1 MEDGAMVKIAVLL
14 LTLNLLPALVFAQ
27 SPDLLNQARKEGEVI
42 LYTTMTV
49 GDFEH
54 FNKAAQE
61 KYPFLSIRHVY
72 LSSARQTARVMQ
84 EFRAGRVQADVLG
97 NSPEPLLYLKQQGV
111 LAPYKSAETVNLLN
125 GAWDPDG
132 YWSGMTTD
140 LLVTGFNP
148 RLISRS
154 AAPKN
159 YDEYLRPQFKGQL
172 AVNRGVPY
180 PLTGMVS
187 LRGEEQGLAYFKKL
201 SQQELRP
208 VEGYTHTVN
217 LMAAGEYPLT
227 AFMQV
232 SKLDAMKRKDA
243 PVDWLPSATTLAT
256 ISTVAMIKN
265 PLHPAAAQLLI
276 DFYLSGE
283 GQRGLAAAGKIP
295 LRRGVKSQS
304 RDIDQLMESGNLHVI
319 VPEGGYD
326 RYMKIYNEY
335 LGSR

>member
-1 MEDGAMVKIAVLL
+1 MEKLALL
-14 LTLNLLPALVFAQ
+14 LFFFVFSPGLALGQ
-27 SPDLLNQARKEGEVI
+27 SPELLNQAKKEGEVI

-54 FNKAAQE
+54 FNKAAKE

-111 LAPYKSAETVNLLN
+111 LAAYRSPETVNLLK
-125 GAWDPDG
+125 GAWDPEG

-154 AAPKN
+154 TAPKN
-159 YDEYLRPQFKGQL
+159 YDEYLRPQFKGQI

-187 LRGEEQGLAYFKKL
+187 LRGEEHGIAYFKKL
-201 SQQELRP
+201 SQQDLRL

-217 LMAAGEYPLT
+217 LMAAGEYPLI

-243 PVDWLPSATTLAT
+243 PVDWLPSAPTLAT
-256 ISTVAMIKN
+256 ISTVAMVKN
-265 PLHPAAAQLLI
+265 PLHPGAAQLLI
-276 DFYLSGE
+276 DFYLSSE

-295 LRRGVKSQS
+295 LRHGVKSQS
-304 RDIDQLMESGNLHVI
+304 RDIDHLMESGSLHI
-319 VPEGGYD
+319 ILPEGGYD

-335 LGSR
+335 LSAR

>member
-1 MEDGAMVKIAVLL
+1 MEKLALL
-14 LTLNLLPALVFAQ
+14 LFFFVFSPGLALGQ
-27 SPDLLNQARKEGEVI
+27 SPELLNQAKKEGEVI

-54 FNKAAQE
+54 FNKAAKE

-111 LAPYKSAETVNLLN
+111 LAAYRSPETVNLLK
-125 GAWDPDG
+125 GAWDPEG

-154 AAPKN
+154 TAPKN
-159 YDEYLRPQFKGQL
+159 YDEYLRPQFKGQI

-187 LRGEEQGLAYFKKL
+187 LRGEERGIAYFKKL
-201 SQQELRP
+201 SQQDLRL

-217 LMAAGEYPLT
+217 LMAAGEYPLI

-243 PVDWLPSATTLAT
+243 PVDWLPSAPTLAT
-256 ISTVAMIKN
+256 ISTVAMVKN
-265 PLHPAAAQLLI
+265 PLHPGAAQLLI
-276 DFYLSGE
+276 DFYLSSE

-295 LRRGVKSQS
+295 LRHGVKSQS
-304 RDIDQLMESGNLHVI
+304 RDIDHLMESGSLHVI
-319 VPEGGYD
+319 LPEGGYD

-335 LGSR
+335 LSAR

>member
-1 MEDGAMVKIAVLL
+1 MEKLALL
-14 LTLNLLPALVFAQ
+14 LFFFACSPGLALGQ
-27 SPDLLNQARKEGEVI
+27 SPELLNQAKKEGEVV

-54 FNKAAQE
+54 FNKAAKE

-72 LSSARQTARVMQ
+72 LSSARQTARVVQ

-111 LAPYKSAETVNLLN
+111 LAAYRSPETVNLLK
-125 GAWDPDG
+125 GAWDPEG

-187 LRGEEQGLAYFKKL
+187 LRGEEQGIAYFKKL
-201 SQQELRP
+201 AQQDLRL

-243 PVDWLPSATTLAT
+243 PVDWLPSAPTLAT
-256 ISTVAMIKN
+256 ISTVAMVKN
-265 PLHPAAAQLLI
+265 PLHPATAQLLI
-276 DFYLSGE
+276 DFYLSSE

-295 LRRGVKSQS
+295 LRHGVKSQS
-304 RDIDQLMESGNLHVI
+304 RDIDHLMESGSLHI
-319 VPEGGYD
+319 ILPEGGYD

-335 LGSR
+335 LSAR

>member
-1 MEDGAMVKIAVLL
+1 MGTLALL
-14 LTLNLLPALVFAQ
+14 FLFFSLLSGSALGQ
-27 SPDLLNQARKEGEVI
+27 SAELLNQAKKEGEVI

-54 FNKAAQE
+54 FNKAAKE

-111 LAPYKSAETVNLLN
+111 LSAYKSPETANLLK
-125 GAWDPDG
+125 GAWDPEG

-148 RLISRS
+148 RLISRA

-187 LRGEEQGLAYFKKL
+187 LLGEEQGIAYFKKL
-201 SQQELRP
+201 SQQDLRL
-208 VEGYTHTVN
+208 VEGYTHTVH

-232 SKLDAMKRKDA
+232 SKLEAMKRKDA
-243 PVDWLPSATTLAT
+243 PVDWLPSAPTLAT
-256 ISTVAMIKN
+256 ISTVAIVKN

-276 DFYLSGE
+276 DFYLSAE

-295 LRRGVKSQS
+295 LRRGVKSPS

-319 VPEGGYD
+319 LPEGGYD

-335 LGSR
+335 LGAR

>member
-1 MEDGAMVKIAVLL
+1 MGTLALL
-14 LTLNLLPALVFAQ
+14 FLFFSLLSGSALGQ
-27 SPDLLNQARKEGEVI
+27 SAELLNQAKKEGEVI

-54 FNKAAQE
+54 FNKAAKE

-111 LAPYKSAETVNLLN
+111 LSAYKSPETANLLK
-125 GAWDPDG
+125 GAWDPEG

-148 RLISRS
+148 SLISRS
-154 AAPKN
+154 MAPKN

-187 LRGEEQGLAYFKKL
+187 LLGEEQGIAYFKKL
-201 SQQELRP
+201 SQQDLRL

-243 PVDWLPSATTLAT
+243 PVDWLPSAPTLAT
-256 ISTVAMIKN
+256 ISTVAIVKN

-276 DFYLSGE
+276 DFYLSAE

-295 LRRGVKSQS
+295 LRRGVKSPS

-319 VPEGGYD
+319 LPEGGYD

-335 LGSR
+335 LGAR

>member
-1 MEDGAMVKIAVLL
+1 MEKLALL
-14 LTLNLLPALVFAQ
+14 LFFFSFSPGLALGQ
-27 SPDLLNQARKEGEVI
+27 SPELLNQAKKEGEVI

-54 FNKAAQE
+54 FNKAAKE

-111 LAPYKSAETVNLLN
+111 LAAYRSPETVNLLK
-125 GAWDPDG
+125 GAWDPEG

-159 YDEYLRPQFKGQL
+159 YDEYLRPQFKWQI

-187 LRGEEQGLAYFKKL
+187 LRGEEQGIAYFKKL
-201 SQQELRP
+201 SQQDLRL

-217 LMAAGEYPLT
+217 LMAAGEYPLI

-243 PVDWLPSATTLAT
+243 PVDWLPSAPTLAT
-256 ISTVAMIKN
+256 ISTVAMVKN
-265 PLHPAAAQLLI
+265 PLHPGAAQLLI
-276 DFYLSGE
+276 DFYLSSE

-295 LRRGVKSQS
+295 LRHGVKSQS
-304 RDIDQLMESGNLHVI
+304 RDIDQLMETGSLHVI
-319 VPEGGYD
+319 LPEGGYD

-335 LGSR
+335 LSAR

>member
-1 MEDGAMVKIAVLL
+1 MVKIAVLL

>member
-1 MEDGAMVKIAVLL
+1 VLL
-14 LTLNLLPALVFAQ
+14 LTLNLLPALSFAQ
-27 SPDLLNQARKEGEVI
+27 SPELLNQARKEGEVI

-54 FNKAAQE
+54 FNKAAKE

-111 LAPYKSAETVNLLN
+111 LAPYKSPETVNLLK
-125 GAWDPDG
+125 GAWDPEG

-140 LLVTGFNP
+140 LLVTGLNP

-154 AAPKN
+154 AAPKS

-217 LMAAGEYPLT
+217 LMAAGEYPLI

-243 PVDWLPSATTLAT
+243 PVDWLPSAPTLAT

-276 DFYLSGE
+276 DFYLSAE
-283 GQRGLAAAGKIP
+283 GQRGLAATGKIP

-319 VPEGGYD
+319 LPEGGYD